1 MRFFLIP
8 LLSSLILPTAV
19 RAFPWNKD
27 IEIVN
32 DVGEKII
39 VKESTITTQ
48 NLFKNDLLKL
58 LDKRKDSLEE
68 SVASSSRS
76 LSSTNTYLIDTLYSN
91 KRFYCQQGWRRQES
105 LCNNTLV
112 SIQAYEKKRDRQQN
126 TMYGYKKELEELETK
141 KKLLLQD
148 ESNIIHKVVVYFKP
162 IFVDLN
168 QTKTVG
174 SIEKVYCLNSDLKKE
189 YQKYWYDFVS
199 SAEKLLFS
207 YGELSK
213 KLCQKHANIDIS
225 QTNIYTIT
233 QDKDTEEKD
242 TPLYETEEGMKNY
255 F

>member
-1 MRFFLIP
+1 MRLILIP
-8 LLSSLILPTAV
+8 LLSSLIFPTAV

-112 SIQAYEKKRDRQQN
+112 SIQSYEKKRDRQQN
-126 TMYGYKKELEELETK
+126 IMYGYKKELEELETK

-174 SIEKVYCLNSDLKKE
+174 SIEKVYCLNTDLKKA

-199 SAEKLLFS
+199 SAERLLFS

-213 KLCQKHANIDIS
+213 KLCKKHANIDTS
-225 QTNIYTIT
+225 QTNMYTIN
-233 QDKDTEEKD
+233 QEKDTEEKD
-242 TPLYETEEGMKNY
+242 APLYEPEEGMKNY

>member
-1 MRFFLIP
+1 Q
-8 LLSSLILPTAV
+8 
-19 RAFPWNKD
+19 K
-27 IEIVN
+27 
-32 DVGEKII
+32 
-39 VKESTITTQ
+39 
-48 NLFKNDLLKL
+48 
-58 LDKRKDSLEE
+58 
-68 SVASSSRS
+68 
-76 LSSTNTYLIDTLYSN
+76 
-91 KRFYCQQGWRRQES
+91 GWRRQEF
-105 LCNNTLV
+105 LCNNTVDL
-112 SIQAYEKKRDRQQN
+112 IQTYEKTQERQQN
-126 TMYGYKKELEELETK
+126 TMYGYKEELEELETK
-141 KKLLLQD
+141 KKSLLQD

>member
-8 LLSSLILPTAV
+8 LLSSLMLPTTV
-19 RAFPWNKD
+19 RAFPWNQD

-58 LDKRKDSLEE
+58 FEKKKDSLEQ

-76 LSSTNTYLIDTLYSN
+76 LASTNNYLYETLYSN
-91 KRFYCQQGWRRQES
+91 KRLYCQKGWRRQEF
-105 LCNNTLV
+105 LCNNTVDL
-112 SIQAYEKKRDRQQN
+112 IQTYEKTQERQQN
-126 TMYGYKKELEELETK
+126 TMYGYKEELEELETK
-141 KKLLLQD
+141 KKSLLQD

-199 SAEKLLFS
+199 SAERLLFS

-213 KLCQKHANIDIS
+213 KLCQKHANIDTS
-225 QTNIYTIT
+225 QTNIYTIN
-233 QDKDTEEKD
+233 QEKDTEEKD
-242 TPLYETEEGMKNY
+242 APLYEPEEGMKNY